1 MERVLVVEDEKLIRQ
16 GIATMIKRCGVP
28 VGEVLECA
36 NGLQAL
42 DILKEKEIDVMFTDI
57 RMPKM
62 NGMELVDAMQ
72 DLDRVPLTIAVSGYD
87 DFSYA
92 VEMMRHGVREYILKP
107 VERDKLR
114 QVMEKME
121 EEIARKKDVEQK
133 TEHLGRKLITY
144 ILTDKD
150 ESDDNLKM
158 LDQRIKSDVGDEF
171 RVLICARDDEIES
184 DISGSVSLSEID
196 GCDVFILGKEKFDEI
211 FSKYRDEEKGFIS
224 TAGISDGYTDAVDL
238 KKAYRQAKKRKETAF
253 FTESLICRDED
264 IIKVPE
270 MLLENGK
277 KLSEKQAVSARVQL
291 IGTDRTET
299 LEKEWNGF
307 FIAAER
313 CQIDS
318 DDFGNAI
325 ATFFEEFERVYRH
338 ELPANLSRPFSFA
351 SLTDF
356 KEQFLE
362 MVFEEN
368 SSFMERASED
378 QTEKKMATAVKY
390 IRENYASDLNMAVV
404 SNEVSMNYSLFS
416 SAFKNY
422 TGTNFV
428 SYVKELRM
436 NEAKRL
442 LSETDLRVNEIAL
455 KVGYDNDKHFMKTFK
470 AVVGVSPSEYRKNT
484 TELGNN
490 R

>member
-1 MERVLVVEDEKLIRQ
+1 MDRVLVVEDEKLIRQ

-28 VGEVLECA
+28 VVEVLECA

-42 DILKEKEIDVMFTDI
+42 DILREKEVDVMFTDI

-72 DLDRVPLTIAVSGYD
+72 DLDKVPLTIAISGFD

-114 QVMEKME
+114 EVMEKME
-121 EEIARKKDVEQK
+121 AEIAKKKDVEKK
-133 TEHLGRKLITY
+133 TEHLGKKLITY
-144 ILTDKD
+144 ILTDSD
-150 ESDDNLKM
+150 ESEDNLRM
-158 LDQRIKSDVGDEF
+158 LEGRIKSDIGDEF
-171 RVLICARDDEIES
+171 RVLICAKDDEIEA
-184 DISGSVSLSEID
+184 DISDAISLSEIEGMD
-196 GCDVFILGKEKFDEI
+196 IFILGKEKCEVLKK
-211 FSKYRDEEKGFIS
+211 KYRDEDKAVIS
-224 TAGISDGYTDAVDL
+224 TAGISDSYSDAGDL
-238 KKAYRQAKKRKETAF
+238 KKAYLQAKKRREAAF
-253 FTESLICRDED
+253 FTESLICSDED
-264 IIKVPE
+264 ITKVPDQ
-270 MLLENGK
+270 LKDSGK
-277 KLSEKQAVSARVQL
+277 KLCDKSAVSARVQL
-291 IGTDRTET
+291 MGTDRTDSI
-299 LEKEWNGF
+299 EKEWNGF
-307 FIAAER
+307 FTAASR
-313 CQIDS
+313 CQIEPE
-318 DDFGNAI
+318 DFRTAVKN
-325 ATFFEEFERVYRH
+325 FCEEFETVYRH
-338 ELPANLSRPFSFA
+338 GLLPELSKPFSYA
-351 SLTDF
+351 SLSDF
-356 KEQFLE
+356 REAFME
-362 MVFEEN
+362 TVFEEN

-436 NEAKRL
+436 DEAKRL
-442 LSETDLRVNEIAL
+442 LSETDMRVNEIAL

-484 TELGNN
+484 TE
-490 R
+490 

>member
-36 NGLQAL
+36 NGLKAL
-42 DILKEKEIDVMFTDI
+42 EILKEKEVDVVFTDI

-62 NGMELVDAMQ
+62 NGMELVQAMQ

-114 QVMEKME
+114 EVMEKLE
-121 EEIARKKDVEQK
+121 AEIVRKKDVAQK
-133 TEHLGRKLITY
+133 TEHLGKKLITY
-144 ILTDKD
+144 ILTDEG
-150 ESDDNLKM
+150 ESEENLKM
-158 LDQRIKSDVGDEF
+158 LDKMIRADVGASY
-171 RVLICARDDEIES
+171 RVLICAKDDEIEN
-184 DISGSVSLSEID
+184 DLTEAVSLSEID
-196 GCDVFILGKEKFDEI
+196 AMDVFILDKERSESIMARF
-211 FSKYRDEEKGFIS
+211 RDEEKGFIS
-224 TAGISDGYTDAVDL
+224 TAGISDEYTDAGDL
-238 KKAYRQAKKRKETAF
+238 KRAYLQARGRREMAF
-253 FTESLICRDED
+253 FTESLVSSED
-264 IIKVPE
+264 DLVKVPE
-270 MLLENGK
+270 VLLENGR
-277 KLSEKQAVSARVQL
+277 KLCDRQAVNARVQL
-291 IGTDRTET
+291 IGTDRTDT
-299 LEKEWNGF
+299 LEKDLGGF
-307 FIAAER
+307 FTAASR
-313 CQIDS
+313 CQIEPS
-318 DDFGNAI
+318 EFLG
-325 ATFFEEFERVYRH
+325 ATESFCDEFENVYRH
-338 ELPANLSRPFSFA
+338 SLPAELKKPFAFA
-351 SLTDF
+351 SLSDF
-356 KEQFLE
+356 KEKFTE
-362 MVFEEN
+362 IVFEEN
-368 SSFMERASED
+368 SAFIERASED
-378 QTEKKMATAVKY
+378 QTEKKMVAAVKF
-390 IRENYASDLNMAVV
+390 IRENFASDLNMAVV

-428 SYVKELRM
+428 SFVKELRM

-484 TELGNN
+484 S
-490 R
+490 

>member
-42 DILKEKEIDVMFTDI
+42 EILKEQEVDVMFTDI

-62 NGMELVDAMQ
+62 NGMELVDAIQ
-72 DLDRVPLTIAVSGYD
+72 DMDRVPLTIAVSGYD

-114 QVMEKME
+114 EVMEKME
-121 EEIARKKDVEQK
+121 AEIARKKDVEMK
-133 TEHLGRKLITY
+133 TEQLGRKLITY
-144 ILTDKD
+144 LLTDSK
-150 ESDDNLKM
+150 ESDKNLKM

-171 RVLICARDDEIES
+171 RVLICARDDEIEN
-184 DISGSVSLSEID
+184 DLTDAVSLSEID
-196 GCDVFILGKEKFDEI
+196 SCDVFILGKENYDGI
-211 FSKYRDEEKGFIS
+211 FAKYRDEEKGFIS

-238 KKAYRQAKKRKETAF
+238 KKAYRQARKRREIAF
-253 FTESLICRDED
+253 FTESFICTNDD
-264 IIKVPE
+264 IVKVPE
-270 MLLENGK
+270 ALLENGK
-277 KLSEKQAVSARVQL
+277 KLSDKQAVSARVQL
-291 IGTDRTET
+291 IGTDRTES

-307 FIAAER
+307 FTAAER

-338 ELPANLSRPFSFA
+338 ELPSNLSKPYSFA
-351 SLTDF
+351 SLSDF

-390 IRENYASDLNMAVV
+390 IRENFASDLNMAVV

-436 NEAKRL
+436 DEAKRL
-442 LSETDLRVNEIAL
+442 LSETDLRVNEIAVR
-455 KVGYDNDKHFMKTFK
+455 VGYDNDKHFMKTFK

-484 TELGNN
+484 TE
-490 R
+490 

>member
-16 GIATMIKRCGVP
+16 GIATMIRRCGVP
-28 VGEVLECA
+28 VEEVLECA

-42 DILKEKEIDVMFTDI
+42 EILREKNVDVMFTDI

-107 VERDKLR
+107 VERDKLKE
-114 QVMEKME
+114 VMEKL
-121 EEIARKKDVEQK
+121 EIEIERKKDVEKK
-133 TEHLGRKLITY
+133 TEHLGKKLITY
-144 ILTDKD
+144 ILTDAE
-150 ESDDNLKM
+150 ESDDNLRM
-158 LDQRIKSDVGDEF
+158 LDRRIKSDVGDIY
-171 RVLICARDDEIES
+171 RVLICAKGDELEEELHEAI
-184 DISGSVSLSEID
+184 SLSEIE
-196 GCDVFILGKEKFDEI
+196 GMDVFILGKEKFGALKN
-211 FSKYRDEEKGFIS
+211 KYCGEDSGLIS
-224 TAGISDGYTDAVDL
+224 TAGISDSHEDAGHL
-238 KKAYRQAKKRKETAF
+238 KKAYLQAKKRREMAF
-253 FTESLICRDED
+253 FTESIVCCEED
-264 IIKVPE
+264 MVKVPPQLIE
-270 MLLENGK
+270 SGR
-277 KLSEKQAVSARVQL
+277 KLCEKSAVSTRVQL
-291 IGTDRTET
+291 IGTDRTDSI
-299 LEKEWNGF
+299 EKEWNGF
-307 FIAAER
+307 FTAAER
-313 CQIDS
+313 CQIEAE
-318 DDFGNAI
+318 DFAGAI
-325 ATFFEEFERVYRH
+325 AYFCDEFESVYRH
-338 ELPANLSRPFSFA
+338 SLPAELRRPFVFA
-351 SLTDF
+351 SLSDF
-356 KEQFLE
+356 REEFME
-362 MVFEEN
+362 AVFEEN
-368 SSFMERASED
+368 SGFMERASED

-436 NEAKRL
+436 DEAKRL

-484 TELGNN
+484 TE
-490 R
+490 